1 MSWSFVCAVIRVF
14 VSISLAMVCVAESVC
29 VGAEQLPRVR
39 VSADGT
45 GFELSGTGAAF
56 AASGF
61 NYDHDLEGRLLEDY
75 WHQDWSLVERDFRRM
90 KQLGAAVVRVHL
102 QFGRFMETAERP
114 RKAELEQFARLLKLA
129 ESEGLY
135 LNVTGLG
142 CYHKQDVPA
151 WYDAL
156 DESARWSAQ
165 QVFWRSVASV
175 GRHSTAVFCYD
186 LMNEPVV
193 GGEKASGDWLGPAF
207 AGKHFVQFVAR
218 ETRGRTRVEIAKHWV
233 RQMRSAV
240 REEDAA
246 ALITVGLV
254 DWSLDRPGL
263 TSGFVPREVG
273 AELDF
278 LCVHLYPESGKSAV
292 AVETLAGFQQGKPV
306 VVEETFPLK
315 CTATEL
321 EGFMHRSQNRVQG
334 WISFFWGTPE
344 AVEKPSISAAIA
356 AQWEARFS
364 EFLRGAVLTER
375 GPGESSQALQTII
388 DHVQR
393 HADGT
398 AVYAADLSAWDSET
412 RDLPIGVFD
421 SGIGGLTVLES
432 LLTADNFNNQTL
444 QPQSDG
450 KPDFGGERFVYF
462 GDQANMPYGNYP
474 REGGEDFL
482 RGLVLRDAIFL
493 LGRRVWES
501 ADAERP
507 VLTKPPVKAIVIA
520 CNTATAWGLPAVR
533 QALAAWRVP
542 VFVIGVVD
550 SGARGVLE
558 RTDPEQRRSIAVL
571 ATIGTCSSNAYPR
584 AINAALGLAG
594 RPASE
599 VFQRGSRGLAGAI
612 EGDPAFVGRDRLS
625 AGAAADPL
633 NPALRDIYQFD
644 PAGLLGGFQGPQ
656 APQLNSVQN
665 YIRYEVVS
673 LLEQLR
679 TSDNPPQRPID
690 TVVLG
695 CTHFPLVQAEL
706 DREFQRLRNLETG
719 GQYLYRHLIAE
730 KLDFIDPAGL
740 TANDLFREL
749 ARRQLF
755 AAADRKQ
762 SGGEA
767 RDLFYVSVPAVSYPG
782 IVLGEDGGLATAWKY
797 GRTVAAHLLA
807 EDTRVVPL
815 KAESLPAS
823 SRALIENR
831 LPAVSK
837 RLLNP

>member
-1 MSWSFVCAVIRVF
+1 M
-14 VSISLAMVCVAESVC
+14 
-29 VGAEQLPRVR
+29 
-39 VSADGT
+39 
-45 GFELSGTGAAF
+45 
-56 AASGF
+56 
-61 NYDHDLEGRLLEDY
+61 
-75 WHQDWSLVERDFRRM
+75 
-90 KQLGAAVVRVHL
+90 
-102 QFGRFMETAERP
+102 
-114 RKAELEQFARLLKLA
+114 
-129 ESEGLY
+129 
-135 LNVTGLG
+135 
-142 CYHKQDVPA
+142 
-151 WYDAL
+151 
-156 DESARWSAQ
+156 
-165 QVFWRSVASV
+165 
-175 GRHSTAVFCYD
+175 
-186 LMNEPVV
+186 
-193 GGEKASGDWLGPAF
+193 
-207 AGKHFVQFVAR
+207 
-218 ETRGRTRVEIAKHWV
+218 
-233 RQMRSAV
+233 
-240 REEDAA
+240 
-246 ALITVGLV
+246 
-254 DWSLDRPGL
+254 
-263 TSGFVPREVG
+263 
-273 AELDF
+273 
-278 LCVHLYPESGKSAV
+278 
-292 AVETLAGFQQGKPV
+292 
-306 VVEETFPLK
+306 
-315 CTATEL
+315 
-321 EGFMHRSQNRVQG
+321 
-334 WISFFWGTPE
+334 
-344 AVEKPSISAAIA
+344 
-356 AQWEARFS
+356 
-364 EFLRGAVLTER
+364 
-375 GPGESSQALQTII
+375 
-388 DHVQR
+388 
-393 HADGT
+393 
-398 AVYAADLSAWDSET
+398 
-412 RDLPIGVFD
+412 
-421 SGIGGLTVLES
+421 
-432 LLTADNFNNQTL
+432 
-444 QPQSDG
+444 
-450 KPDFGGERFVYF
+450 
-462 GDQANMPYGNYP
+462 
-474 REGGEDFL
+474 
-482 RGLVLRDAIFL
+482 
-493 LGRRVWES
+493 
-501 ADAERP
+501 
-507 VLTKPPVKAIVIA
+507 
-520 CNTATAWGLPAVR
+520 R

>member
-1 MSWSFVCAVIRVF
+1 MCRRFVLLVISGCMAIF
-14 VSISLAMVCVAESVC
+14 LAMCGVAVESSA
-29 VGAEQLPRVR
+29 GAAELPRVR
-39 VSADGT
+39 VSADGV

-56 AASGF
+56 TASGF

-75 WHQDWSLVERDFRRM
+75 WHLDWSLVERDFRRM
-90 KQLGAAVVRVHL
+90 KQLGASVVRVHL

-114 RKAELEQFARLLKLA
+114 RAAELEQFARLLKLA

-151 WYDAL
+151 WYDGL
-156 DESARWSAQ
+156 DESARWKAQ
-165 QVFWRSVASV
+165 QVFWRSVAAV

-193 GGEKASGDWLGPAF
+193 GGEKAAGDWLGPAF

-218 ETRGRTRVEIAKHWV
+218 ETRGRARAEIARQWV
-233 RQMRSAV
+233 RLMKSAV
-240 REEDAA
+240 REEDSE

-263 TSGFVPREVG
+263 TSGFIPREAG
-273 AELDF
+273 ADLDF
-278 LCVHLYPESGKSAV
+278 LCVHLYPETGKSAL
-292 AVETLAGFQQGKPV
+292 AVETLAGFQLGKPV

-315 CTATEL
+315 CSATEL
-321 EGFMHRSQNRVQG
+321 ESFMHRSQNRVQG
-334 WISFFWGTPE
+334 WISFFWGTP
-344 AVEKPSISAAIA
+344 APGEKPSISAAIA

-364 EFLRGAVLTER
+364 VFLKASAATVRGA
-375 GPGESSQALQTII
+375 GEPSQALQKIT
-388 DHVQR
+388 DHVRR
-393 HADGT
+393 HADG
-398 AVYAADLSAWDSET
+398 AVAYAADLSAWDSET

-450 KPDFGGERFVYF
+450 KPDFADERFVYF

-533 QALAAWRVP
+533 RALEVWRVP

-550 SGARGVLE
+550 SGAQGVLE
-558 RTDPEQRRSIAVL
+558 RTDSDQRRSIAVL

-584 AINAALGLAG
+584 AIDAALGLAG

-612 EGDPAFVGRDRLS
+612 EGDPAFVGRDRPS
-625 AGAAADPL
+625 TGAAADPL
-633 NPALRDIYQFD
+633 DPVLREVYQFD
-644 PAGLLGGFQGPQ
+644 PAGLLGDFRGVQQ
-656 APQLNSVQN
+656 PQLNSVQN
-665 YIRYEVVS
+665 YIRYEIVS
-673 LLEQLR
+673 FLEELR
-679 TSDNPPQRPID
+679 ISDRPPERPID

-695 CTHFPLVQAEL
+695 CTHFPLVQVEL
-706 DREFQRLRNLETG
+706 EQEFQRLRNLERG
-719 GQYLYRHLIAE
+719 GQFPYRRFIAE

-755 AAADRKQ
+755 ATSDRGK
-762 SGGEA
+762 SGGEDQ
-767 RDLFYVSVPAVSYPG
+767 DLFYLSVPATGYPG
-782 IVLGEDGGLATAWKY
+782 IVLGADGGLATAWKY
-797 GRTVAAHLLA
+797 GRTVEKHLLE

-815 KAESLPAS
+815 TAELLPAS
-823 SRALIENR
+823 SRVLIQHR

-837 RLLNP
+837 RLLMP